1 MRSLLT
7 AFVLILALT
16 GSGGQ
21 EKIAFIPLPELGAGP
36 VTLRVVHAVNPR
48 LNRITDNE
56 LQTLLAETRRTVKTN
71 FNIDLKFDMQ
81 PDTTVANL
89 LALVPAKPWAL
100 QRREIYDFKSG
111 GGDRDLLVAG
121 MVKALTL
128 FEKYLADTIKYA
140 RPYLTTPLEDHSIK
154 GLADAAIS
162 THLERLV
169 HWKNLK
175 TGRGEA
181 VIDATPANEYLA
193 WDLMGY
199 GELRYDLVITNQ
211 LVVSAEYQDA
221 DLSASLR
228 GGVTTG
234 ATSYSRSGPL
244 RAWSFLSTFPF
255 IEPDSIPQ
263 GMGGMPNRALAIRIA
278 GEYVAHEI
286 GHLLLHLS
294 HPFGNPRCVMRAAQV
309 LDYARWS
316 RRLKAKRCK
325 LGSSRAMTPGAAIIR
340 YRTDW

>member
-1 MRSLLT
+1 MRSVLT

-16 GSGGQ
+16 GSG
-21 EKIAFIPLPELGAGP
+21 ERDRIAFIPLPELGTDP

-48 LNRITDNE
+48 LNRITDDE
-56 LQTLLAETRRTVKTN
+56 LQTLLAETRHTVKTH
-71 FNIDLKFDMQ
+71 FNIDLKFEMQ
-81 PDTTVANL
+81 PDTTVEKL
-89 LALVPAKPWAL
+89 LALVPAEPWAIR
-100 QRREIYDFKSG
+100 RREIYDFKSG
-111 GGDRDLLVAG
+111 GGDRDLLVGG

-128 FEKYLADTIKYA
+128 FEKYLNDTIAYA
-140 RPYLTTPLEDHSIK
+140 RPYLTTALKENSIK
-154 GLADAAIS
+154 ALAEAAIT

-175 TGRGEA
+175 TRQGEA
-181 VIDATPANEYLA
+181 VIDATAANEYLA

-199 GELRYDLVITNQ
+199 GNLPYDLVITNQ
-211 LVVSAEYQDA
+211 LVVSAEYDDA

-234 ATSYSRSGPL
+234 ATHYSRAGPF
-244 RAWSFLSTFPF
+244 RAWSYLSTFPF
-255 IEPDSIPQ
+255 IEPAAIPKAL
-263 GMGGMPNRALAIRIA
+263 GGVPDRAQAIRIA
-278 GEYVAHEI
+278 GQYASHEI

-316 RRLKAKRCK
+316 RRLKAKRCR
-325 LGSSRAMTPGAAIIR
+325 LGSSRAMTPGAAKIR

>member
-7 AFVLILALT
+7 AIVLILALT
-16 GSGGQ
+16 GAGET
-21 EKIAFIPLPELGAGP
+21 EKIAFIPLPDLGTGP

-48 LNRITDNE
+48 LNRISDDE
-56 LQTLLAETRRTVKTN
+56 LQTLLAETRRAVKRN
-71 FNIDLKFDMQ
+71 FKIDLKFDMQ
-81 PDTTVANL
+81 SETTVARL
-89 LALVPAKPWAL
+89 LALVPAGPWAI
-100 QRREIYDFKSG
+100 RRKELYDFKSG
-111 GGDRDLLVAG
+111 GGDRDLLVG
-121 MVKALTL
+121 GLVKAMLP
-128 FEKYLADTIKYA
+128 FEKYLGDTIRYA
-140 RPYLTTPLEDHSIK
+140 QPYLTTPLTDDSIK
-154 GLADAAIS
+154 GLAEAAIT

-175 TGRGEA
+175 TRQGDA
-181 VIDATPANEYLA
+181 VIDATDANEFLA

-199 GELRYDLVITNQ
+199 GDLPYDLVITNQ
-211 LVVSAEYQDA
+211 LVVSAEYYDA

-234 ATSYSRSGPL
+234 ATSYSSKGSL

-255 IEPDSIPQ
+255 IEPDSIPKAL
-263 GMGGMPNRALAIRIA
+263 GGVPDRKQAIRIA
-278 GEYVAHEI
+278 GEYASHEI

-294 HPFGNPRCVMRAAQV
+294 HPFGNRRCVMRAAQV

-316 RRLKAKRCK
+316 RRLNAKRCK
-325 LGSSRAMTPGAAIIR
+325 LGSSRAMTPGAAKIR